1 MAIMTD
7 GPFPVRHHAV
17 DLPLDLRRRGFS
29 PASASMLSNRA
40 PHLQSAEQFPV
51 MPIAQANRPAAESE
65 LHIALASCR
74 AALIAIAMFSGLINL
89 LSLTGSL
96 FMLEVYDRVLP
107 SRSVPTLVGL
117 SIIAAMLFVFQG
129 ILELTRGRMLLRIGN
144 QIDWRVSDR
153 VYDLVIRLPLRSRGG
168 GDGLQPVRDLD
179 TIRSVLS
186 GAGLPA
192 LFDLPWLPIYLVIC
206 FAFHPL
212 IGGTVLGG
220 ALVLVILTLLTDRLS
235 RRSVQ
240 RASIH
245 AAARNRLAE
254 ASRRNAEVLVAMGMS
269 ARLLARWRELGDAY
283 RRQQKIAGDISGGF
297 GVVGRM
303 LRMMLQSAVLAVG
316 AYLVIHQ
323 EASGGIIIASS
334 ILTGRA
340 LAPVDLA
347 IANWR
352 SFVAARQSWRRLEKL
367 LAAIPA
373 PAAQVPL
380 PAPSRTLLA
389 EKLSVTAP
397 ESEKLLATDVNFVL
411 KAGSALGIIGASG
424 SGKSSLVRALV
435 GAWPPLRGVVR
446 LDGAALEQWS
456 SETLGN
462 HIGYLPQD
470 VELFEGTI
478 AENIARFVPN
488 PPMEMVLAAANAA
501 GIHQL
506 IVGLPEGYNT
516 QIGEQGARLSAGQ
529 RQRVALARA
538 LYADPFLVVLDEP
551 NSNLDAEGE
560 EALTRA
566 ILAVRARGGIVVIVA
581 HRSSALA
588 AVDFVMTMAN
598 GRQQTFGPKD
608 EVLSMLTRRE
618 PPPAGPFKVV
628 PQTAAST

>member
-1 MAIMTD
+1 
-7 GPFPVRHHAV
+7 
-17 DLPLDLRRRGFS
+17 
-29 PASASMLSNRA
+29 
-40 PHLQSAEQFPV
+40 
-51 MPIAQANRPAAESE
+51 
-65 LHIALASCR
+65 
-74 AALIAIAMFSGLINL
+74 MFSGLINL

-117 SIIAAMLFVFQG
+117 SIIAAMLFLFQG
-129 ILELTRGRMLLRIGN
+129 ILELTRGRMLVRIGN

-153 VYDLVIRLPLRSRGG
+153 VYDLVIRLPLRARGG
-168 GDGLQPVRDLD
+168 GGLQPIRDLD

-192 LFDLPWLPIYLVIC
+192 LFDLPWLPIYLAIC

-212 IGGTVLGG
+212 IGGTALGG

-240 RASIH
+240 RASNH
-245 AAARNRLAE
+245 AATRNRLAE
-254 ASRRNAEVLVAMGMS
+254 ASRRNAEALVAMGMS

-283 RRQQKIAGDISGGF
+283 RREQKIAGDISGGF

-347 IANWR
+347 IGNWR

-367 LAAIPA
+367 LSVLPA
-373 PAAQVPL
+373 PATQVPL
-380 PAPSRTLLA
+380 PAPTRMLVA

-397 ESEKLLATDVNFVL
+397 ESEKLLVTDVNFLL

-435 GAWPPLRGVVR
+435 GAWRPSRGVVR

-456 SETLGN
+456 PEVLGS

-478 AENIARFVPN
+478 AENIARFAPN
-488 PPMEMVLAAANAA
+488 PPMEAVLAAANAA

-538 LYADPFLVVLDEP
+538 LYGGPFLVVLDEP

-588 AVDFVMTMAN
+588 AVDFVMTMLN
-598 GRQQTFGPKD
+598 GRQQAFGPKD
-608 EVLSMLTRRE
+608 EVLALLTRRE
-618 PPPAGPFKVV
+618 PVPAAPLKVV
-628 PQTAAST
+628 PQSAAST

>member
-1 MAIMTD
+1 
-7 GPFPVRHHAV
+7 
-17 DLPLDLRRRGFS
+17 
-29 PASASMLSNRA
+29 
-40 PHLQSAEQFPV
+40 

-117 SIIAAMLFVFQG
+117 SVIAAMLFVFQG

-153 VYDLVIRLPLRSRGG
+153 VYDLVTRLPLRTRGG

-212 IGGTVLGG
+212 IGGAVLGG

-235 RRSVQ
+235 RSSVQ

-254 ASRRNAEVLVAMGMS
+254 ASRRNAEALAAMGMS

-373 PAAQVPL
+373 PATQVPL

-397 ESEKLLATDVNFVL
+397 ESEKPLATDINFVL

-566 ILAVRARGGIVVIVA
+566 ILAVRVRGGIVVIVA

>member
-1 MAIMTD
+1 
-7 GPFPVRHHAV
+7 
-17 DLPLDLRRRGFS
+17 
-29 PASASMLSNRA
+29 
-40 PHLQSAEQFPV
+40 

-117 SIIAAMLFVFQG
+117 SVIAAMLFVFQG

-153 VYDLVIRLPLRSRGG
+153 VYDLVIRLPLRTRGG

-212 IGGTVLGG
+212 IGSTVLGG

-254 ASRRNAEVLVAMGMS
+254 ASRRNAEVLAAMGMS

-352 SFVAARQSWRRLEKL
+352 SFVAARQSWRRLAKL

-411 KAGSALGIIGASG
+411 KAGSAVGIIGASG

-435 GAWPPLRGVVR
+435 GAWRPSRGVVR

-628 PQTAAST
+628 PQTATST

>member
-1 MAIMTD
+1 M
-7 GPFPVRHHAV
+7 
-17 DLPLDLRRRGFS
+17 
-29 PASASMLSNRA
+29 
-40 PHLQSAEQFPV
+40 
-51 MPIAQANRPAAESE
+51 
-65 LHIALASCR
+65 ALASCR

-153 VYDLVIRLPLRSRGG
+153 VYDLVIRLPLRTRGG

-192 LFDLPWLPIYLVIC
+192 LFDLPWLPIYLAIC

-240 RASIH
+240 RASNH

-367 LAAIPA
+367 LAVIPA

-397 ESEKLLATDVNFVL
+397 ESERVLAADINFVL

-435 GAWPPLRGVVR
+435 GAWRPSRGVVR

-456 SETLGN
+456 PEALGN

-478 AENIARFVPN
+478 AENIARFVPS
-488 PPMEMVLAAANAA
+488 PPMETVLAAANAA

-566 ILAVRARGGIVVIVA
+566 ILAVRSRGGIVVIVA

-588 AVDFVMTMAN
+588 AVDFVMTMLN
-598 GRQQTFGPKD
+598 GRQQAFGPKD
-608 EVLSMLTRRE
+608 EVFSMLTRRE
-618 PPPAGPFKVV
+618 SPPAGPFKVV
-628 PQTAAST
+628 PQSAASA